1 TPDVHA
7 DDAVRGLGLREAVVD
22 VRAQRVQGHAALA
35 VPLGARDLGA
45 VQAAGHADL
54 HAQGAEAHGVGH
66 RPLHGAAEHDAA
78 LDLLRHALRDEV
90 RVQLRLADLLH
101 ADRGLHAQHLRDL
114 LAQPLDLVALLAD
127 HDAGPGGVDDH
138 ARVAGRALD
147 LDPAHGGA
155 RQPLAQEFPH
165 PQVLVQVPRVVL
177 AVRVPGGRPVLDDA
191 QPDAR
196 RMYFLS
202 HAVLRSSR

>member
-66 RPLHGAAEHDAA
+66 RPLHGAPEHDAA
-78 LDLLRHALRDEV
+78 LDLLRHALRHQV
-90 RVQLRLADLLH
+90 GVQLGLPDLLDAH
-101 ADRGLHAQHLRDL
+101 RGLHAQHLRDL
-114 LAQPLDLVALLAD
+114 LPELLDVLALLAD
-127 HDAGPGGVDDH
+127 DDAGTGGMDDH
-138 ARVAGRALD
+138 ACIVGRALD
-147 LDPAHGGA
+147 LDAEIGRAH
-155 RQPLAQEFPH
+155 
-165 PQVLVQVPRVVL
+165 V
-177 AVRVPGGRPVLDDA
+177 
-191 QPDAR
+191 
-196 RMYFLS
+196 
-202 HAVLRSSR
+202 